1 MNDTIV
7 NRIFRMGAFVVLAA
21 VIVLLFPRYNNSF
34 RYHFEVGKPWGYATL
49 TADFDFPIYK
59 TDAQM
64 QEEQR
69 KLLTTFTPYY
79 RYVPQV
85 QREVMVVSL
94 AEMDWL
100 QTEGFNRVAIMQRGG
115 VYKPCMVSE
124 LYTPASAY
132 KRFGYDCAL
141 NLVRDTAFTQSQRE
155 KLLSTLSPTHGLVQ
169 KGEKI
174 IGKGE
179 IVTDRDFQTLQ
190 SLRRAY
196 ENESAGNRQRALS
209 VLGEAMLVSLFLCL
223 FVIYLYVFRVQYL
236 RNTNTVLFFCL
247 LMLIVVALSSLAIR
261 FNLSV
266 YLIPFAWVP
275 ILTRVFFDSRTALF
289 LHFTTILITS
299 IIVPAPVEFFFIQI
313 VVGMVA
319 VSSLSDMTRRAQLV
333 QTAGWIYLA
342 QSVAYTAIS
351 FAQTGMWSSID
362 VWMYLYF
369 FICALLTV
377 GCYGL
382 IYMFEKMFRFISSI
396 TLVELTDINSELLH
410 TLAERAPGTFQ
421 HSMQVSNLATE
432 AAKAVGANAL
442 LVRTGALYHDIGKMT
457 DPLYYTENQQGVDNP
472 LLKMDPRDAAQ
483 VVIAHV
489 AEGEKIARRNHL
501 PEVIINFITTHHGTS
516 LVRYFYNTYANAH
529 PGEKIDTALFQYK
542 GPKPSTKEAAILMM
556 ADAVEARSRSLDEF
570 SEEAISRTVDQM
582 IDTQIADGQF
592 AETPLSFKDVEDIRR
607 VFKTRII
614 SMNHHRISYP
624 TLNK

>member
-179 IVTDRDFQTLQ
+179 IVTDRATGKGR
-190 SLRRAY
+190 SPCSARRCWCRFSCA
-196 ENESAGNRQRALS
+196 
-209 VLGEAMLVSLFLCL
+209 
-223 FVIYLYVFRVQYL
+223 
-236 RNTNTVLFFCL
+236 CL
-247 LMLIVVALSSLAIR
+247 LSISTSS
-261 FNLSV
+261 
-266 YLIPFAWVP
+266 
-275 ILTRVFFDSRTALF
+275 
-289 LHFTTILITS
+289 
-299 IIVPAPVEFFFIQI
+299 
-313 VVGMVA
+313 G
-319 VSSLSDMTRRAQLV
+319 
-333 QTAGWIYLA
+333 
-342 QSVAYTAIS
+342 
-351 FAQTGMWSSID
+351 SSI
-362 VWMYLYF
+362 
-369 FICALLTV
+369 CA
-377 GCYGL
+377 
-382 IYMFEKMFRFISSI
+382 I
-396 TLVELTDINSELLH
+396 
-410 TLAERAPGTFQ
+410 
-421 HSMQVSNLATE
+421 
-432 AAKAVGANAL
+432 
-442 LVRTGALYHDIGKMT
+442 
-457 DPLYYTENQQGVDNP
+457 
-472 LLKMDPRDAAQ
+472 
-483 VVIAHV
+483 
-489 AEGEKIARRNHL
+489 
-501 PEVIINFITTHHGTS
+501 
-516 LVRYFYNTYANAH
+516 
-529 PGEKIDTALFQYK
+529 
-542 GPKPSTKEAAILMM
+542 
-556 ADAVEARSRSLDEF
+556 
-570 SEEAISRTVDQM
+570 
-582 IDTQIADGQF
+582 
-592 AETPLSFKDVEDIRR
+592 
-607 VFKTRII
+607 
-614 SMNHHRISYP
+614 P
-624 TLNK
+624 TLCFSSVCSC